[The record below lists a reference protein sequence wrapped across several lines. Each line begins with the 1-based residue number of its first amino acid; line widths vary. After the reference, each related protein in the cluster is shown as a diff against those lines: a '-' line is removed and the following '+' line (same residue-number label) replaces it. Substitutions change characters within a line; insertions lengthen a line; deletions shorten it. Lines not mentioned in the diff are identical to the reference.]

1 MTERPLA
8 RIARISAGIG
18 LVILGIFLLVLP
30 GPGILTI
37 IAGLALLAR
46 DVPAL
51 QRVVDRL
58 RERFAP
64 DEEEA

>member
-1 MTERPLA
+1 MA

-51 QRVVDRL
+51 QSVVDRL

-64 DEEEA
+64 PEDPRG